1 MKKSDIIALQEH
13 WLYNYEK
20 KNLSDFCG
28 ENGFSTFLKSV
39 DDDDPLLPT
48 CRPRGKG
55 GVGFLWTKDLDSVIE
70 VVHDGDSRMIVLLLH
85 VQDCPVCMINV
96 YMPCR
101 GLNNS
106 ESDFRDTLDQIQEV
120 INKYCHAYRI
130 VLMGDLNA
138 SLTRE
143 DPSSRDKVLRKF
155 CESQCLSLC
164 DNYPSVNTFIHPN
177 GKSKSQIDYILCMG
191 DPGDSLVNNVQVY
204 QDPLNTSTHLPV
216 RCLMPP
222 VTSRI
227 SEGPPVRVVNK
238 KVLWT
243 KLDKSKYQS
252 ILASKLDPSCVAELS
267 LGELEFYLQEFCSTM
282 VDAALDSA
290 PRVKPGKKKRLWTL
304 ELQKAASDGKKAHFQ
319 WKQAGKP
326 GPEHPL
332 SVQKRVTKKQ
342 LRTLQRQQQSEY
354 RSSIYNNIMEA
365 HTSDRKLFYSL
376 VNRQRKEGS
385 TSLGRLVVDDVHLTT
400 SEAIRQGWATYFQN
414 LATPKEKDNYNIE
427 YKQQVDLDFELI
439 CDICSKL
446 QSCTPLVSQTEVEQI
461 IKSLKNNK
469 AMDGCGVSAEHLK
482 YGGSTV
488 VEFVTCVLNEIFRL
502 GRVPEMFKL
511 GFITPIYKKHGKPI
525 HDPNSYRRITITSL
539 IGKVLEKYILQTAF
553 AEIERKQNPLQ
564 KGFTKGTSATTAAL
578 MFTEALA
585 EAKDTKTTLYAAC
598 IDASKAF
605 DVVWHHSM
613 LRKLFSMG
621 LTPASW
627 NILKDSYTGMSS
639 VVNWGGELSKPFV
652 EQQGVRQGG
661 IISPSAYKMFLNPL
675 LDLYSSNSL
684 GLQIGNVY
692 LGSPACADDLLFLAK
707 TATELQEMIF
717 VQEFYANA
725 ERYDV
730 SDTKT
735 KVFIANSVV
744 SNETWNE
751 NSTFVLNGRKVEVVE
766 ECVHLGITRDSKS
779 RSGHAK
785 TIDERIQSARRCA
798 YSLMGAG
805 LHGQNGVNPLV
816 SFTMWNVFILP
827 CLLYGLDVLTLVKSD
842 IAKITQF
849 HKKFLKQIMHLPDRT
864 ADAAVYMLSGQIPVE
879 GEIHKRTLGAL
890 GGILRSDSVERRL
903 AERQIHVK
911 DGKSKSWFVY
921 VNKVLEQY
929 GLPSTLDL
937 LDAGYAKAQWKSLYE
952 QAVNEYWSDK
962 ILEEAMGKTSM
973 RFMNV
978 QNYPIGLAHLVWRD
992 AGYDIMS
999 VQRAGWK
1006 ARLMSGTYMLQ
1017 ATRARFNQFEV
1028 DPTCLLCF
1036 KEPENIEHFLL
1047 RCESL
1052 NKIRQPFLD
1061 KIYKLIQNSLG
1072 VAKLN
1077 DFKINDT
1084 EFTAILLDCTVLIDP
1099 NSVLLLEAFL
1109 HEMETFSRGLCYAL
1123 HMKRTS
1129 LLSQS
1134 N

>member
-1 MKKSDIIALQEH
+1 M
-13 WLYNYEK
+13 
-20 KNLSDFCG
+20 
-28 ENGFSTFLKSV
+28 
-39 DDDDPLLPT
+39 
-48 CRPRGKG
+48 
-55 GVGFLWTKDLDSVIE
+55 
-70 VVHDGDSRMIVLLLH
+70 
-85 VQDCPVCMINV
+85 
-96 YMPCR
+96 
-101 GLNNS
+101 
-106 ESDFRDTLDQIQEV
+106 
-120 INKYCHAYRI
+120 
-130 VLMGDLNA
+130 
-138 SLTRE
+138 
-143 DPSSRDKVLRKF
+143 
-155 CESQCLSLC
+155 
-164 DNYPSVNTFIHPN
+164 
-177 GKSKSQIDYILCMG
+177 
-191 DPGDSLVNNVQVY
+191 
-204 QDPLNTSTHLPV
+204 
-216 RCLMPP
+216 
-222 VTSRI
+222 
-227 SEGPPVRVVNK
+227 
-238 KVLWT
+238 
-243 KLDKSKYQS
+243 
-252 ILASKLDPSCVAELS
+252 
-267 LGELEFYLQEFCSTM
+267 
-282 VDAALDSA
+282 
-290 PRVKPGKKKRLWTL
+290 
-304 ELQKAASDGKKAHFQ
+304 
-319 WKQAGKP
+319 
-326 GPEHPL
+326 
-332 SVQKRVTKKQ
+332 
-342 LRTLQRQQQSEY
+342 
-354 RSSIYNNIMEA
+354 
-365 HTSDRKLFYSL
+365 
-376 VNRQRKEGS
+376 
-385 TSLGRLVVDDVHLTT
+385 
-400 SEAIRQGWATYFQN
+400 
-414 LATPKEKDNYNIE
+414 
-427 YKQQVDLDFELI
+427 
-439 CDICSKL
+439 
-446 QSCTPLVSQTEVEQI
+446 
-461 IKSLKNNK
+461 
-469 AMDGCGVSAEHLK
+469 
-482 YGGSTV
+482 
-488 VEFVTCVLNEIFRL
+488 
-502 GRVPEMFKL
+502 
-511 GFITPIYKKHGKPI
+511 
-525 HDPNSYRRITITSL
+525 
-539 IGKVLEKYILQTAF
+539 
-553 AEIERKQNPLQ
+553 
-564 KGFTKGTSATTAAL
+564 
-578 MFTEALA
+578 
-585 EAKDTKTTLYAAC
+585 
-598 IDASKAF
+598 
-605 DVVWHHSM
+605 
-613 LRKLFSMG
+613 
-621 LTPASW
+621 
-627 NILKDSYTGMSS
+627 
-639 VVNWGGELSKPFV
+639 VNWGGELSKPFV

-730 SDTKT
+730 SDIKT

-879 GEIHKRTLGAL
+879 WEIHKRTLGAL

-929 GLPSTLDL
+929 GLPSTVDL

-1109 HEMETFSRGLCYAL
+1109 HEMESFSRGLCYAL